1 MIRYNLICITKKN
14 DKFSKFT
21 GNLLKKP
28 PDCFFN
34 VLERITRR
42 VALALQTYRRLLI
55 NI

>member
-28 PDCFFN
+28 PDRFFN